1 VPYNG
6 AGVFTRIYN
15 WVTDRNAN
23 VKIQAVRM
31 DAEMDGFA
39 TGLSNCITKDGQT
52 TVTAN
57 IPFNNQKIT
66 GLGDATT
73 GTDALNRQTAD
84 ARFVRYDASQ
94 TLSGG
99 NKTQAYDNLGFSTV
113 GKALVVATDEAA
125 GRTAILAAGT
135 TANNTFTGTA
145 LFQNTLSVIP
155 TSGTATVEIGA
166 PDGAQI
172 DLKAPGTDDFDMRLS
187 TTGTGGTITVPASAT
202 FGVVQNA
209 STRLSLLS
217 GGTWEQAA
225 TSFTG
230 AVSGATFTVTGA
242 SSLLEIESRTGSGTG
257 TWSEYVSTRQLRWS
271 WDGTTGA
278 ALGDKLTLDDTGLV
292 TFSAPPRVG
301 TTTGMVVQT
310 VSSTPYTTN
319 TDLTTVIPNDNTI
332 PQITEGVQILTLTIT
347 PTSTSSKIRL
357 VFQGTGS
364 STDVLAA
371 ALFRTGTADALAADV
386 VNPSSGTDIR
396 KVGIDFIDSPASTS
410 ALTYSVRVGPATG
423 GTVRM
428 NGNTSGRSAGGVM
441 ACTLVAM
448 EIRG

>member
-1 VPYNG
+1 MAFNG
-6 AGVFTRIYN
+6 AGVFVRLYN
-15 WVTDRNAN
+15 WVTDRNN
-23 VKIQAVRM
+23 SVKIQATRM

-52 TVTAN
+52 TITAN
-57 IPFNNQKIT
+57 IPFNNQKLT

-84 ARFVRYDASQ
+84 ARFVRYDGAQ

-99 NKTQAYDNLGFSTV
+99 NKTQAYDNLGFSPV

-135 TANNTFTGTA
+135 GVNNTFTGTA
-145 LFQNTLSVIP
+145 TFQNTVSIIP
-155 TSGTATVEIGA
+155 AAGTASLEIGA

-172 DLKAPGTDDFDMRLS
+172 DLKAPSSDDFDMRMS

-202 FGVVQNA
+202 WSLVQNA
-209 STRLSLLS
+209 TARIALLS
-217 GGTWEQAA
+217 GGTLELAGTA
-225 TSFTG
+225 FTG

-242 SSLLEIESRTGSGTG
+242 SSLLEVESRSGDGTG
-257 TWSEYVSTRQLRWS
+257 TWSHYVVTRQYRLR

-278 ALGDKLTLDDTGLV
+278 TASDVLTVDDTGLV

-319 TDLTTVIPNDNTI
+319 ADITTVIPNDNTI

-386 VNPSSGTDIR
+386 VNPASGTDIK

-410 ALTYSVRVGPATG
+410 ALTYSIRVGPATG

-441 ACTLVAM
+441 ACTLVAQ